1 MQFYKKEYQS
11 HPALFSEMQRQ
22 YCREYTG
29 EWSEAF
35 GSRRNSIYARHGYS
49 FKNRKMRYFFDNYID
64 WYMPVNTDIRNSL
77 TDIEKR
83 NIELLKRYEEHA
95 ENYYDEYGR

>member
-1 MQFYKKEYQS
+1 
-11 HPALFSEMQRQ
+11 
-22 YCREYTG
+22 
-29 EWSEAF
+29 
-35 GSRRNSIYARHGYS
+35 
-49 FKNRKMRYFFDNYID
+49 MRYFFDNYID